1 MAKTHNLQYH
11 VTMIEELKSHLTHHL
26 DLIYIHVNTAAHI
39 RIVLIVAVHYAV
51 KQGGKSSVN
60 TLLNTLTPEQQLQF
74 LSTKD
79 KKDESGKTAVQWAP
93 ADERKEIEKMLRQRM
108 READFEVNYGEFV
121 LFALF
126 SGLESLLFLLIDI
139 VQWIYVY
146 SQPLTMAYHLT
157 DDNVR
162 LAVVVRA
169 KTIKCALAIH
179 FLGVFP

>member
-26 DLIYIHVNTAAHI
+26 DLIYIHANTAAHI

-51 KQGGKSSVN
+51 KQGGKSSVK

-93 ADERKEIEKMLRQRM
+93 ADERKEIDKLLRQYM
-108 READFEVNYGEFV
+108 READFEVNYGRC
-121 LFALF
+121 ALF
-126 SGLESLLFLLIDI
+126 SLLEGLKSGNGASLVFQIDFYDGI
-139 VQWIYVY
+139 F
-146 SQPLTMAYHLT
+146 
-157 DDNVR
+157 DDIG
-162 LAVVVRA
+162 A
-169 KTIKCALAIH
+169 KTYIMRTHNC
-179 FLGVFP
+179 VFIFVGFVLSY